1 MHQHS
6 LAQGWTVA
14 PKQGAF
20 DGTSAPPPVEVT
32 LPHDAMIDAPRDA
45 GAPAG
50 AHSGYFPGGVVEYV
64 RQLDLPESAVDDVH
78 RLVFDGVHRDAMVYI
93 NDDFAGRSRSGYAR
107 FVVDADPFLRFGS
120 TNTIRVEARAHRDSR
135 WYTGLG
141 IHRNVWLHTGPRVHL
156 PVDGVR
162 ITTPEV
168 DRETAL
174 VEVEIAVVNGHAR
187 PVTARVEVVL
197 RGPDGGTVAIDSVP
211 ITLVGGETGTVRRRL
226 HIDRPALWSP
236 AEPGLHT
243 YSVRVHAGETEDA
256 QTGTFGVR
264 RLQLDPRH
272 GLRINGEP
280 VKLRGAC
287 IHHDNGIIGARSI
300 ARAEERRIERLKA
313 AGFNAI
319 RGAHNPISPE
329 LLDACDRLGMLV
341 MDELF
346 DVWTESKTPF
356 DGSLDFP
363 DTWEREVEQMVA
375 KDFNHPSV
383 IFYSI
388 GNEITEVARPLGARR
403 GRLIAESLHR
413 LDPTRFTTNSVNPVF
428 AVMNEIPPP
437 DPEQLK
443 TGNDALASMVEF
455 LDGLTSSELVS
466 TRTEEA
472 FAFVDAAG
480 LNYGD
485 GRYAIEAERFPN
497 RVGIGTE
504 TFSTRIDLN
513 WPKILELDHVIG
525 DFTWT
530 GWDYLGEAGIG
541 RIDYS
546 SDVFPGSTGAFPW
559 MLAWAGDLDITGFR
573 RPASY
578 FREIV
583 FGRRGAPYLAVQRPH
598 APEEAPHG
606 GPWSW
611 EDAVSSWSWPV
622 ELGTPMVVSVYSAD
636 DEVELELNGRSL
648 GTQPAGRPHRYRASF
663 TVPYEPGRLVAI
675 ARADGRETE
684 RFELTTAEGPLSVT
698 ARPDRDVIGSTPDDL
713 AFIDIELSSSS
724 GIVPVGADR
733 AFRVTVDGP
742 AVALGVGSARPATH
756 ETFDPGTEHT
766 LFDGRA
772 QAVIRP
778 TGPGVVTIRV
788 EADGCEPTSCAFR
801 VEDVRSIAPV
811 GRMGGPSG
819 E

>member
-1 MHQHS
+1 MRKQS
-6 LAQGWTVA
+6 LADEWTVA

-20 DGTSAPPPVEVT
+20 DGTSAPSPEKVR
-32 LPHDAMIDAPRDA
+32 LPHDAMIAGPRSA
-45 GAPAG
+45 EAPAG

-64 RQLDLPESAVDDVH
+64 RHLDLAEADADRVH
-78 RLVFDGVHRDAMVYI
+78 QLVFDGVHRDAMVFI

-107 FVVDADPFLRFGS
+107 FVVDADPFLRFGT

-141 IHRNVWLHTGPRVHL
+141 IHRNVWLHSAPRVHV

-162 ITTPEV
+162 ITTPEA
-168 DRETAL
+168 DPESAL
-174 VEVEIAVVNGHAR
+174 VEVRIEVANAGTRTA
-187 PVTARVEVVL
+187 TARVDLEL
-197 RGPDGGTVAIDSVP
+197 LAPDGERVATDSVP
-211 ITLVGGETGTVRRRL
+211 ITLLAGETGAVRRRL
-226 HIDRPALWSP
+226 HLSRPSLWSP
-236 AEPGLHT
+236 DAPGLHT
-243 YSVRVHAGETEDA
+243 VRVRVVAGDEVDTHD
-256 QTGTFGVR
+256 GTFGIR

-272 GLRINGEP
+272 GLRINGDP

-300 ARAEERRIERLKA
+300 ARAEERRVELLKA

-319 RGAHNPISPE
+319 RSAHNPISPE

-356 DGSLDFP
+356 DASLDFP

-403 GRLIAESLHR
+403 GRLLAEALHR

-437 DPEQLK
+437 DPEQLT
-443 TGNDALASMVEF
+443 TGNDALAGMVEF

-472 FAFVDAAG
+472 FASVDAAG

-497 RVGIGTE
+497 RVVIGTE

-513 WPKILELDHVIG
+513 WPRIRDLDHVIG

-541 RIDYS
+541 RVDYS

-583 FGRRGAPYLAVQRPH
+583 FGRRAAPYVAVQRPH
-598 APEEAPHG
+598 APEQTPHG

-611 EDAVSSWSWPV
+611 DDVVSSWSWPV
-622 ELGTPMVVSVYSAD
+622 EPGTPMTVSVYSAD

-648 GTQPAGRPHRYRASF
+648 GTRPAGRPHRYRASF
-663 TVPYEPGRLVAI
+663 SVPYEPGRLVAI

-684 RFELTTAEGPLSVT
+684 RFALTTAEGRLALTV
-698 ARPDRDVIGSTPDDL
+698 RPDRDVIGSTPDDL

-724 GIVPVGADR
+724 GIVPVGVDR
-733 AFRVTVDGP
+733 GFRVTVDGP
-742 AVALGVGSARPATH
+742 AEVLGVGSARPATH
-756 ETFDPGTEHT
+756 ETFAPDAEHT

-778 TGPGVVTIRV
+778 TGPGVVTVRV
-788 EADGCEPTSCAFR
+788 EAEGCDPVSCAVR
-801 VEDVRSIAPV
+801 VQAHP
-811 GRMGGPSG
+811 GGG
-819 E
+819 AG